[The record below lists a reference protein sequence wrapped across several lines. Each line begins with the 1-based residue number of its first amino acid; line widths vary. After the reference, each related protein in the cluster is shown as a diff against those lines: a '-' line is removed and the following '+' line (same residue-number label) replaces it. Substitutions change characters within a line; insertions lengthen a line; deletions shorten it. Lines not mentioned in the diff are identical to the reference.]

1 MTTTTAPKSLLTP
14 KDRRTM
20 HPRAQIQKLVRIGR
34 RAALHAEWLET
45 LLGEGNGDRTDPAFG
60 SHKRLAAEVWDDGE
74 FQIAQ
79 TRADIRKAYAKAEQ
93 ALAECTALKAEAD
106 AADRLRIVK

>member
-1 MTTTTAPKSLLTP
+1 MTTTTAPKSLLSP

-34 RAALHAEWLET
+34 RAAAHAEWLET
-45 LLGEGNGDRTDPAFG
+45 LLGEGDGDPSDPAWG
-60 SHKRLAAEVWDDGE
+60 QHKRMHADGHLTDIELAA
-74 FQIAQ
+74 
-79 TRADIRKAYAKAEQ
+79 TRADARKAYDKAER
-93 ALAECTALKAEAD
+93 ALAEVTALKAEAD